1 MAIGLKDARG
11 FASLFFNITSC
22 NSLMATFLLVSEP
35 PLVSLS
41 EELFFFVCYSFF
53 YLPDLLQL

>member
-22 NSLMATFLLVSEP
+22 NSLMVAFLLLSEP
-35 PLVSLS
+35 QLVLLP
-41 EELFFFVCYSFF
+41 EELFFFRLLFF
-53 YLPDLLQL
+53 FLLTRV